1 MRAEKIKKQIL
12 LSAVILSMV
21 APIPAQAYMSS
32 EANSLYQQACTLEYQ
47 HNLPE
52 AVNKLNQAIQLA
64 GDEAMLYTKLAGI
77 YTDMDEYDK
86 AVETYLKVI
95 QLRPMML
102 LYILVLVIFTKHRV
116 NMMRRLVLI
125 EKLWRFFRNINIT
138 I

>member
-1 MRAEKIKKQIL
+1 
-12 LSAVILSMV
+12 
-21 APIPAQAYMSS
+21 MSS
-32 EANSLYQQACTLEYQ
+32 EANALYQQACTLEYQ

-86 AVETYLKVI
+86 AVEAYLKVI

-102 LYILVLVIFTKHRV
+102 LYILVLVISMKHRV
-116 NMMRRLVLI
+116 NMTRRLLLI
-125 EKLWRFFRNINIT
+125 EKHWRFSGI
-138 I
+138 

>member
-32 EANSLYQQACTLEYQ
+32 EANALYQQACTLEYQ

-77 YTDMDEYDK
+77 YTDLDGYDK
-86 AVETYLKVI
+86 AVEA
-95 QLRPMML
+95 
-102 LYILVLVIFTKHRV
+102 
-116 NMMRRLVLI
+116 
-125 EKLWRFFRNINIT
+125 
-138 I
+138 